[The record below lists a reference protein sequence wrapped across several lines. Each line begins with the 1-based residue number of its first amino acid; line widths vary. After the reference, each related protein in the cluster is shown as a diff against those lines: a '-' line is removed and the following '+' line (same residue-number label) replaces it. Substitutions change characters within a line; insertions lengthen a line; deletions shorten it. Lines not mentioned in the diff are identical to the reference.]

1 MNSNKGTVV
10 AALIAP
16 AFALALPIVDVSL
29 AVLRRGLRGLP
40 IFRPDQRHI
49 HHRLLTLGI
58 SRERTLLN
66 LYTVSLLC
74 LTLAVCVFC
83 VQGRLLPLY
92 IGLLFGGPGG
102 RRPSLGLYAGLVQ
115 HRQPIGDII
124 AFAKRDPVCVD
135 RLDRWFVMAADRHR
149 SMETLREDY
158 WFVVR
163 KLGFSKVNLS
173 LPGVPA
179 HAWEGEEFDAQK
191 GEYYRAVHEISD
203 GTTIEFV
210 ADKKTMSE
218 DVFVL
223 LGDLASESWYK
234 AASRCRSDAKSTD
247 VDDLHKTSGPDKI
260 VDLNESFVVADAA
273 ATGEL
278 LGQK

>member
-1 MNSNKGTVV
+1 
-10 AALIAP
+10 
-16 AFALALPIVDVSL
+16 
-29 AVLRRGLRGLP
+29 
-40 IFRPDQRHI
+40 
-49 HHRLLTLGI
+49 
-58 SRERTLLN
+58 
-66 LYTVSLLC
+66 

-92 IGLLFGGPGG
+92 IGLLLVVLVVAGHLSGFTRDWSSIGSQWGTLL
-102 RRPSLGLYAGLVQ
+102 RLRKETRYALT
-115 HRQPIGDII
+115 
-124 AFAKRDPVCVD
+124 
-135 RLDRWFVMAADRHR
+135 LDRWFVMAADRHR

-173 LPGVPA
+173 LPGGA
-179 HAWEGEEFDAQK
+179 ARAWEEEEFDVRK

-234 AASRCRSDAKSTD
+234 AASRCRCDAKSTD
-247 VDDLHKTSGPDKI
+247 VDDLPKTSGPDKA

-273 ATGEL
+273 AAGEL